1 MSIYVALAGAII
13 SAVGAVLEGTSCAI
27 TGIQSTK
34 DESAD
39 YKSTLLASSATVGFG
54 TILFIISLVLLFMF
68 QVKSKVK
75 PSKGL
80 AIAALVFGILGI
92 ILMGIGAIIAG
103 VKSTQVENNDIVKNA
118 LKTAGILVAIGILL
132 LIIGYIILYL
142 VIGRKLKRASKAGGI
157 MKS

>member
-1 MSIYVALAGAII
+1 MSFYVLLGGAIV
-13 SAVGAVLEGTSCAI
+13 AVVGAVLEGISCAI

-54 TILFIISLVLLFMF
+54 TILFIISLILLFMF

-103 VKSTQVENNDIVKNA
+103 VKSTQIENNDIVKNA

-132 LIIGYIILYL
+132 LIVGYIIIYMVL
-142 VIGRKLKRASKAGGI
+142 GRKLKRASKAAGP
-157 MKS
+157 MRS